1 MKAIIMAAGFGS
13 RIQGVIDN
21 KPKCLIEVEGQ
32 TLIGRMV
39 EMLRRRGIDDIS
51 VITGF
56 KSELVHKEL
65 GSLVRYFH
73 NPFYRVTNSI
83 ASLWFAR
90 ELLEGDLLLANADL
104 YFQDEVLDIALAQN
118 KPVVMLSDSTRIETA
133 DFRFAV
139 EGDRILK
146 TGNNLKDHET
156 DCEYVG
162 MVRID
167 QIFVGRFKKAM
178 ERMVCEGDYGNWW
191 EGVLYEFIEA
201 GDKVCHEDIKGFF
214 WTEIDH
220 AGDYRRL
227 TRWISR
233 NAVQRPRKSTQRLTR
248 PFTRSVPDLS
258 TA

>member
-21 KPKCLIEVEGQ
+21 RPKCLIEVEGQ

-39 EMLRRRGIDDIS
+39 EMLRHRGINDIS

-56 KSELVHKEL
+56 KSEFVHKEL
-65 GSLVRYFH
+65 GSHVRYFH

-104 YFQDEVLDIALAQN
+104 YFQDEVLDIVLAQS

-133 DFRFAV
+133 DFRFGV
-139 EGDRILK
+139 DGDRILK
-146 TGNNLKDHET
+146 TGNRLKDHET

-167 QIFVGRFKKAM
+167 QTFVGRFKKAM
-178 ERMVCEGDYGNWW
+178 ERMVYDGDYENWW

-201 GDKVCHEDIKGFF
+201 GDKICHEDIKGFF

-220 AGDYRRL
+220 AGDYQRL

-233 NAVQRPRKSTQRLTR
+233 NAVQRSRKSTRRITR
-248 PFTRSVPDLS
+248 PFTPSVPKLS
-258 TA
+258 